1 MPDRSLV
8 QEPFREGELSDDAG
22 SESGPPSLLELR
34 GVDAGYGAVQ
44 VLRNVD
50 LVVRPGEIIA
60 LLGTNGA
67 GKSTILKV
75 VSGLMHPW
83 AGTVTF
89 EGEDISRWAPEQT
102 VRCGITQVPG
112 GRGLLPNLTVLENLE
127 MGAHTIRRD
136 RARVKRNI
144 ARVCE
149 VFPRLGERR
158 KQLAGTLSGGEGQM
172 LALGRAF
179 VLEPKLMMIDELSL
193 GLAPTIVQGLV
204 DVLHQLNDEGVAFI
218 LVEQHAN
225 LALSVTDHA
234 YFLEKG
240 QIRFDGPSQK
250 LIERDDLLRSVF
262 LAGATVGA

>member
-1 MPDRSLV
+1 MPDRAIV
-8 QEPFREGELSDDAG
+8 EEPFPEDEFNEQAG
-22 SESGPPSLLELR
+22 PDLGPAPLLELR

-44 VLRNVD
+44 VLRSVD
-50 LVVRPGEIIA
+50 LVVQPGEIVA

-83 AGTVTF
+83 AGMVTF
-89 EGEDISRWAPEQT
+89 EDQDISRWTPEQT
-102 VRCGITQVPG
+102 VRAGITQVPG

-144 ARVCE
+144 ARVCD
-149 VFPRLGERR
+149 VFPRLGERK

-193 GLAPTIVQGLV
+193 GLAPTIVQDLV
-204 DVLHQLNDEGVAFI
+204 DVLHQLNEEGVAFL

-240 QIRFDGPSQK
+240 QIRFDGRSQE
-250 LIERDDLLRSVF
+250 LLERDDLLRSVF